1 MVDYN
6 SNNNAADAPSPM
18 VTRREFIM
26 YSPAAAIAWQN
37 EAETRE
43 VSLIEHDSII
53 AGLLA
58 LRDFLARP
66 QSTGAPSSRGT
77 ILARPYATVPYWN
90 PTLNN
95 GAGAFELVPAVGIYP
110 PPEPQRGGV
119 DANGLAWW
127 YAVDALIWRIA
138 DLTQEKPAEGA
149 AVVPPD
155 ARIVAVF
162 GEDTEATVTTPGL
175 KFREHAET
183 VRLVRSI
190 VAGAMAH
197 AEGEGR
203 NATGDTR
210 AMTAA
215 ELAARDAAIPLRDQL
230 ANERKQVSA
239 RGNMRAFGV
248 LAVTAAGAYA
258 ISRM

>member
-1 MVDYN
+1 MYEQ
-6 SNNNAADAPSPM
+6 NNNANAPQPM
-18 VTRREFIM
+18 VTRREFIR
-26 YSPAAAIAWQN
+26 YSPAAAVAWQN
-37 EAETRE
+37 DAETRD

-58 LRDFLARP
+58 LRDFVARP
-66 QSTGAPSSRGT
+66 DATGAPSSRGT

-90 PTLNN
+90 PDANS

-110 PPEPQRGGV
+110 APVPERGGV
-119 DANGLAWW
+119 SADALAWW

-138 DLTQEKPAEGA
+138 DLTQEKPAQGV

-162 GEDTEATVTTPGL
+162 GDDTEATVTTPGL
-175 KFREHAET
+175 AFREHAET
-183 VRLVRSI
+183 VRLVRAI
-190 VAGAMAH
+190 VAGATAY

-203 NATGDTR
+203 ARSGDAR
-210 AMTAA
+210 ALSAA
-215 ELAARDAAIPLRDQL
+215 EIASRDGAITLRNQL
-230 ANERKQVSA
+230 GEERKQVSA

-248 LAVTAAGAYA
+248 LAVTAVGAYA